1 MFAAFIAP
9 GTPDRDHD
17 TLTRLDWPLEQ
28 AGYFRLMCKKLT
40 LSIVSH
46 GHHAHVA
53 TLLQQLARLDRRDFE
68 VILTLNLPEPEP
80 LALDALPFQVRLIQN
95 LVPKGFGANHN
106 SAFLESTGEYFVI
119 LNPDIELLDDP
130 FGPLLKLAE
139 RDTLNICAPLILD
152 SDGRVEDS
160 ARNFPTP
167 YSLFKRL
174 LCRLLGR
181 PIQPDTLRQDAD
193 TLQPDWV
200 AGMFVM
206 VARETYRRL
215 GGFNDAYFLYFEDV
229 DFGARARLA
238 GCHILVC
245 KRGRVIH
252 QAQRD
257 SHRRLRYMWW
267 HVQSAAKFFVS
278 SVYLRVLIR
287 RLARSE

>member
-1 MFAAFIAP
+1 M
-9 GTPDRDHD
+9 R
-17 TLTRLDWPLEQ
+17 
-28 AGYFRLMCKKLT
+28 KKLS

-53 TLLQQLARLDRRDFE
+53 ILLQQLAKLERRDFE
-68 VILTLNLPEPEP
+68 VILTLNLPEPDFV
-80 LALDALPFQVRLIQN
+80 ALDKLPFPVRLIEN
-95 LVPKGFGANHN
+95 SVPKGFGANHN
-106 SAFLESTGEYFVI
+106 SAFAESSGDYFVI
-119 LNPDIELLDDP
+119 LNPDIELLEDP
-130 FGPLLKLAE
+130 FGPLLELAE
-139 RDTLNICAPLILD
+139 RDSLNICAPVILD

-174 LCRLLGR
+174 LCRLRGR
-181 PIQPDTLRQDAD
+181 PIQADKLMQDAD

-206 VARETYRRL
+206 VARETYQRL

-229 DFGARARLA
+229 EFGARAQLA

-245 KRGRVIH
+245 KNARVVH

-278 SVYLRVLIR
+278 PAYLRVLVR
-287 RLARSE
+287 RLARPG

>member
-1 MFAAFIAP
+1 MGP
-9 GTPDRDHD
+9 
-17 TLTRLDWPLEQ
+17 
-28 AGYFRLMCKKLT
+28 AGYDEYMRKKLT

-53 TLLQQLARLDRRDFE
+53 ILLQQLARLDRSDFE
-68 VILTLNLPEPEP
+68 VILTLNLPEPE
-80 LALDALPFQVRLIQN
+80 LMALDTLPYAIRLIQN
-95 LVPKGFGANHN
+95 PNPKGFGANHN
-106 SAFLESTGEYFVI
+106 AAFHESKGDYFVI
-119 LNPDIELLDDP
+119 LNPDIELTEDP
-130 FGPLLKLAE
+130 FGPLLALAE
-139 RDTLNICAPLILD
+139 QNSQNICAPLILD
-152 SDGRVEDS
+152 TAGQVEDS

-181 PIQPDTLRQDAD
+181 PIIPDTLKQDTD

-206 VARETYRRL
+206 AARETYQRL

-229 DFGARARLA
+229 EFGARARLA

-245 KRGRVIH
+245 KHARVIH

-257 SHRRLRYMWW
+257 SHRRLRYMLW
-267 HVQSAAKFFVS
+267 HLQSAAKFFLS
-278 SVYLRVLIR
+278 FVYLRVLLQR
-287 RLARSE
+287 MVKAM

>member
-1 MFAAFIAP
+1 M
-9 GTPDRDHD
+9 R
-17 TLTRLDWPLEQ
+17 
-28 AGYFRLMCKKLT
+28 KKLT

-46 GHHAHVA
+46 GHRAHVA
-53 TLLQQLARLDRRDFE
+53 TLLQQLAGLGRSDFE

-80 LALDALPFQVRLIQN
+80 VALDALPYPVRLLQN
-95 LVPKGFGANHN
+95 PAPKGFGANHN
-106 SAFLESTGEYFVI
+106 AAFRESNGDYFVI
-119 LNPDIELLDDP
+119 LNPDIELREDP

-139 RDTLNICAPLILD
+139 QDSLNICAPVILD
-152 SDGRVEDS
+152 TQGQVEDS

-167 YSLFKRL
+167 YGLSKRL

-181 PIQPDTLRQDAD
+181 SIVPDTLRQDGD

-206 VARETYRRL
+206 VAHETYQRL

-229 DFGARARLA
+229 EFGARARLA

-245 KRGRVIH
+245 KHARVIH

-257 SHRRLRYMWW
+257 SHRQLRFMWW
-267 HVQSAAKFFVS
+267 HLQSAAKFFLS
-278 SVYLRVLIR
+278 LVYMRVLFHAR
-287 RLARSE
+287 RKPNS

>member
-1 MFAAFIAP
+1 M
-9 GTPDRDHD
+9 R
-17 TLTRLDWPLEQ
+17 
-28 AGYFRLMCKKLT
+28 KKLT

-46 GHHAHVA
+46 GHRAHVA
-53 TLLQQLARLDRRDFE
+53 ILLQQLSKLGRSDFE

-80 LALDALPFQVRLIQN
+80 EALDTVPYPVRLIRN
-95 LVPKGFGANHN
+95 PAPKGFGANHN
-106 SAFLESTGEYFVI
+106 AAFQESNGDYFVI
-119 LNPDIELLDDP
+119 LNPDIELPEDP
-130 FGPLLKLAE
+130 FGPLLELAE
-139 RDTLNICAPLILD
+139 RDSMNICAPVILD
-152 SDGRVEDS
+152 ADGQVEDS

-167 YSLFKRL
+167 YGLFKRL

-181 PIQPDTLRQDAD
+181 PIAPDSLRQDDD

-206 VARETYRRL
+206 VARETYQRL

-229 DFGARARLA
+229 EFGARARLA

-245 KRGRVIH
+245 KRARVIH

-257 SHRRLRYMWW
+257 SHRRLSFMLW

-278 SVYLRVLIR
+278 PAFLRVLIR
-287 RLARSE
+287 RVAKSK